1 MNMYGKPVL
10 RTQRTAK
17 NLFLC
22 TGLTQCTAPIIL
34 TDFFNKYLVNI
45 RGRVRS
51 VRGVSGLWSG

>member
-1 MNMYGKPVL
+1 MV
-10 RTQRTAK
+10 
-17 NLFLC
+17 NLFYVHNVQKKSLSMSQR
-22 TGLTQCTAPIIL
+22 TQCTAPTIL